1 MTERKDPVETPP
13 ESGRPSEVTRL
24 EGNDSSRME
33 GKDAAMT
40 DSGRIARFVR
50 EIGEVGKDP
59 RGGWTRLA
67 FGPEEREAHAI
78 FERWASELGMSVW
91 SDAIGNTFAQIPV
104 QTSEPVVLVG
114 SHLDTVP
121 NGGSFDG
128 VAGVAAALEAVR
140 VLGETGATK
149 RPLRIVVFAG
159 EEGARFGTPCIGS
172 RVATGVFTQA
182 TLEELLD
189 SDGVSAARSAADVGL
204 SPGNASRAVWPDGSV
219 EVFLELHIEQG
230 RVLESRRTRLGI
242 VDAIAGSTRVELE
255 FSGRPDHSGATPM
268 PLRSDALVGASEFVV
283 EVERRA
289 AGARTTV
296 ATVGKIEV
304 DPGSMTTVPGAARL
318 SLDVRDTDS
327 DRQRDL
333 MEELLDQASR
343 ISARRGLD
351 LQATLVSDQS
361 PVVLHKPLRERLARA
376 SLESGIPFRVLPS
389 GASHDAAHVARVAP
403 TGMLFVPSRDG
414 ISHAP
419 DEWSDVGDI
428 ALGAR
433 VIAETIRALE
443 G

>member
-172 RVATGVFTQA
+172 RVATGVFTQG

>member
-33 GKDAAMT
+33 RKDAAMT

-172 RVATGVFTQA
+172 RVATGVFTRG

-376 SLESGIPFRVLPS
+376 SLESGILFRVLPS